1 MKGMIALGE
10 KTETIIF
17 TEFVQANGAIRAIFQ
32 ASDRAVSE
40 DRKSVDE
47 SLFHSWVVE
56 MEELLQL
63 AMDSTYTCSSTSMR
77 NGRRT
82 WQQLM
87 AASLISCITTT

>member
-40 DRKSVDE
+40 DRKCVDE
-47 SLFHSWVVE
+47 SLFHS
-56 MEELLQL
+56 
-63 AMDSTYTCSSTSMR
+63 
-77 NGRRT
+77 
-82 WQQLM
+82 
-87 AASLISCITTT
+87 